1 MGALYG
7 ALQRGRW
14 RGECGCGL
22 LRGETADGA
31 RVQAGARDGGFGG
44 CLGGTQIGVFRLD
57 LPLPRHVTL
66 LGGHFGNSK
75 FYRLR
80 NHGTS
85 DGRTLTTPRPVERRV
100 ALATSQGPAVAVR
113 AVHNGSSYFLDVQSN
128 FASPYSSGPSPEA
141 VEALALHVQP
151 RGEQVQHW

>member
-22 LRGETADGA
+22 LREGAADGA
-31 RVQAGARDGGFGG
+31 RVRAAARDVGVGDG
-44 CLGGTQIGVFRLD
+44 LGGTEGQVVRLA

-66 LGGHFGNSK
+66 LGGHFGNSSR
-75 FYRLR
+75 YRLG

-100 ALATSQGPAVAVR
+100 ALATSQV
-113 AVHNGSSYFLDVQSN
+113 
-128 FASPYSSGPSPEA
+128 
-141 VEALALHVQP
+141 
-151 RGEQVQHW
+151 

>member
-14 RGECGCGL
+14 WGECGCGL
-22 LRGETADGA
+22 LRGPGAAHGA
-31 RVQAGARDGGFGG
+31 RVQAGARDGGVGG
-44 CLGGTQIGVFRLD
+44 CLGGTEGQVVRLA
-57 LPLPRHVTL
+57 LPLPRYVTL

-113 AVHNGSSYFLDVQSN
+113 AVHNGSSYSVWIMVPGRYCKVLLCPARTRNRSIDSYRQTT
-128 FASPYSSGPSPEA
+128 
-141 VEALALHVQP
+141 
-151 RGEQVQHW
+151 

>member
-22 LRGETADGA
+22 LRGGTAHGG
-31 RVQAGARDGGFGG
+31 RVRVAVRDGVVGG
-44 CLGGTQIGVFRLD
+44 CLGGTQIGVFRLA

-66 LGGHFGNSK
+66 LGGHLGNSGL
-75 FYRLR
+75 YRLR

-85 DGRTLTTPRPVERRV
+85 EGRAWTSTRAVSCRV
-100 ALATSQGPAVAVR
+100 SWATSQGRAVAVR
-113 AVHNGSSYFLDVQSN
+113 EEH
-128 FASPYSSGPSPEA
+128 SPLS
-141 VEALALHVQP
+141 
-151 RGEQVQHW
+151 

>member
-22 LRGETADGA
+22 LRGGVAHGA
-31 RVQAGARDGGFGG
+31 RVQAGARDGGVGG
-44 CLGGTQIGVFRLD
+44 CLGGTEGQVVRLALE
-57 LPLPRHVTL
+57 LPPHVTL

-75 FYRLR
+75 LYRLR

-85 DGRTLTTPRPVERRV
+85 EGRTWTSTSATAWRV
-100 ALATSQGPAVAVR
+100 YWATLQGPAVAVT
-113 AVHNGSSYFLDVQSN
+113 AGHKASS
-128 FASPYSSGPSPEA
+128 
-141 VEALALHVQP
+141 
-151 RGEQVQHW
+151 

>member
-22 LRGETADGA
+22 LRGGAADRG
-31 RVQAGARDGGFGG
+31 RVQAGARDGGVGG
-44 CLGGTQIGVFRLD
+44 CLGGTEGQVGRLA

-66 LGGHFGNSK
+66 LGGHFGNSSR
-75 FYRLR
+75 YRLG

-85 DGRTLTTPRPVERRV
+85 DGRTLTTPRPVELRV
-100 ALATSQGPAVAVR
+100 AWATSQPRAGAVR
-113 AVHNGSSYFLDVQSN
+113 EEH
-128 FASPYSSGPSPEA
+128 
-141 VEALALHVQP
+141 
-151 RGEQVQHW
+151 

>member
-31 RVQAGARDGGFGG
+31 RVRAAARDGGVGG
-44 CLGGTQIGVFRLD
+44 FLGGTQIGVFRLA

-66 LGGHFGNSK
+66 LGGHFGNSGL
-75 FYRLR
+75 YRLR

-85 DGRTLTTPRPVERRV
+85 DDRTLTTPRPVERRV
-100 ALATSQGPAVAVR
+100 AWATSQGLAVAE
-113 AVHNGSSYFLDVQSN
+113 
-128 FASPYSSGPSPEA
+128 EA
-141 VEALALHVQP
+141 AHKALS
-151 RGEQVQHW
+151 

>member
-22 LRGETADGA
+22 LRGGTADGA
-31 RVQAGARDGGFGG
+31 RVQARARGGGG
-44 CLGGTQIGVFRLD
+44 GGLGSMLHGVVRLA
-57 LPLPRHVTL
+57 LPLPCYVTL
-66 LGGHFGNSK
+66 LGGHFGNSRL
-75 FYRLR
+75 YRLR

-100 ALATSQGPAVAVR
+100 SLATSQGPAVAVR
-113 AVHNGSSYFLDVQSN
+113 AVHNDLS
-128 FASPYSSGPSPEA
+128 
-141 VEALALHVQP
+141 
-151 RGEQVQHW
+151 